1 MMKHTHGDQI
11 LAFLLRSRHSGR
23 KFIRN
28 GRPQKLPHE
37 LGLGGGSDKDSDEA
51 ACCHCDF
58 RQDTE
63 LYGLG
68 PDVDCTK
75 NFKVNAD
82 VQSL

>member
-1 MMKHTHGDQI
+1 MATK
-11 LAFLLRSRHSGR
+11 FWHSCCDHVTVDGNSSATENR
-23 KFIRN
+23 LK
-28 GRPQKLPHE
+28 GWYLPHE
-37 LGLGGGSDKDSDEA
+37 LGLGGSPDKDSDEA

-63 LYGLG
+63 LCGLG
-68 PDVDCTK
+68 PNGDCTK